1 VSISRSGRLYQTLRG
16 IRNRAII
23 ARKRLARVDP
33 TAYIHPSSHVAKD
46 LVAGPYVFIGRNCS
60 VPPLVAIG
68 KYTMLAS
75 NVALVGDDHNWH
87 EPGMPM
93 QFSGRPAQQKTR
105 IGADAWLGHG
115 VTVRRGV
122 SIGDG
127 SVIAAGAV
135 VTKDVPAFEVWAG
148 VPAERIRTRFK
159 DSTSRNEHERMLR
172 APTFAPRFAER
183 LEALK
188 PVGQPVHVPHDRI
201 GLTTR
206 PHVCI
211 LTSAHPIDDVR
222 VNSKIAASFI
232 DRGYKVSW
240 VGPEVS
246 YFNAV
251 SDRDPRIAYY
261 LTKPSR
267 NKLDRLLS
275 ARRVGRKASEV
286 EDVDWFY
293 SPDPDA
299 AEVAVRLAV
308 GTNTRV
314 LFDIHEIFH
323 GALLDRWLLGR
334 KATIPREYV
343 RRRIAQTVRRSDLVM
358 AVSRSV
364 LEPYADPDQAKL
376 VVRNIAPR
384 WFGQAVESDDPRRD
398 ERNANIATTVFMHGK
413 ALPSNGTPTVLEAV
427 DRLGKDQTRLKVVM
441 FSNMGPG
448 QPLYLPD
455 LPERIE
461 RLGISD
467 SIWLHDAVTHTDMP
481 EVLKQCS
488 VGMIS
493 YGRRLG
499 EDSLPNRLFEYMAV
513 GMAVL
518 APCYAVEIKAIIDTE
533 DIGLTVDF
541 EKPDD
546 VARAMCWFIEHP
558 VETAAMGKRA
568 RIAFLA
574 RHNWDI
580 EFDHLVEAMRGR
592 RGLK

>member
-1 VSISRSGRLYQTLRG
+1 MSISRSGRLYRTLRG
-16 IRNRAII
+16 VRNRAII
-23 ARKRLARVDP
+23 ARKRLAQADP
-33 TAYIHPSSHVAKD
+33 TAYIHPSSHVATD

-60 VPPLVAIG
+60 IPPLVTIG

-75 NVALVGDDHNWH
+75 KVALVGDDHNWH
-87 EPGMPM
+87 EPGIPM

-122 SIGDG
+122 TIGDG
-127 SVIAAGAV
+127 SIIAAGAV

-159 DSTSRNEHERMLR
+159 DSTDRAEHERMLR
-172 APTFAPRFAER
+172 NPTFTPQFAER
-183 LEALK
+183 LETLE
-188 PVGQPVHVPHDRI
+188 PVGPALNVPHDRI
-201 GLTTR
+201 GATTR
-206 PHVCI
+206 THVCI

-222 VNSKIAASFI
+222 VNSKVAASFI

-251 SDRDPRIAYY
+251 SDRDPRIEYH

-267 NKLDRLLS
+267 NRLDRLLS
-275 ARRVGRKASEV
+275 AQRVGRKASEV
-286 EDVDWFY
+286 EGVDWFY

-308 GTNTRV
+308 GTNARV
-314 LFDIHEIFH
+314 VFDIHEIFH
-323 GALLDRWLLGR
+323 GALLDKWLLGR
-334 KATIPREYV
+334 KATIPREYI
-343 RRRIAQTVRRSDLVM
+343 RRRIARTVNRSDLVM

-364 LEPYADPDQAKL
+364 LRPYADPEQAKL
-376 VVRNIAPR
+376 VVRNCAPR
-384 WFGQAVESDDPRRD
+384 WFGQAAESDDPGGH
-398 ERNANIATTVFMHGK
+398 ERNVNVGSTVFMHGK
-413 ALPSNGTPTVLEAV
+413 ALPGNGTPTVLEAV
-427 DRLGKDQTRLKVVM
+427 GRLGKDRTQAKVVM
-441 FSNMGPG
+441 FPNMGQG

-461 RLGISD
+461 QLGLGN

-481 EVLKQCS
+481 GTLNQCD

-499 EDSLPNRLFEYMAV
+499 EDSLPNRLFEYMAI
-513 GMAVL
+513 GMAVM
-518 APCYAVEIKAIIDTE
+518 APCYAGEIKAIIDAE

-541 EKPDD
+541 ENPDD
-546 VARAMCWFIEHP
+546 VATAMRWFIEHP
-558 VETAAMGKRA
+558 VETADMGRRA

-574 RHNWDI
+574 RHNWDT
-580 EFDHLVEAMRGR
+580 EFDHLVQAMR
-592 RGLK
+592 